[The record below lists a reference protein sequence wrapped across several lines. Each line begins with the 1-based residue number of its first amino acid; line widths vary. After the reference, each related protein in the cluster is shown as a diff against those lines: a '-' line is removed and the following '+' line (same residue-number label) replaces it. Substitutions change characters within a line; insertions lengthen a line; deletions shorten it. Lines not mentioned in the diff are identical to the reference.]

1 MRQWVLHIIEALPGC
16 WCHYRCRWS
25 HEKKSCCCCCCRL
38 SCSTSRWWN
47 KVKRAK
53 MLVRLFIL
61 NYSIYI
67 TWSNWDLHYFYFYAN
82 SNFWISGLTWIKC
95 AGYEYA
101 RAGKS
106 RLFNKGPT
114 REKGIMQIRYIFHVS
129 CSLSF
134 PFYPLISWCD
144 RKSCDVTLILS
155 ILWCHSHSL
164 NHDMKS
170 DIRSHFIWDV
180 KNSNTVLEL
189 WESEGGT
196 SWGWKE
202 EVFRLRWI
210 AVVAV
215 GSNPKRVK

>member
-155 ILWCHSHSL
+155 IMIWSQIFEAILFGMWRTRILFSNCGNLKGEPVGGGKKRSSGWGELLWS
-164 NHDMKS
+164 
-170 DIRSHFIWDV
+170 R
-180 KNSNTVLEL
+180 
-189 WESEGGT
+189 
-196 SWGWKE
+196 WG
-202 EVFRLRWI
+202 RTRR
-210 AVVAV
+210 
-215 GSNPKRVK
+215 GSSNPC